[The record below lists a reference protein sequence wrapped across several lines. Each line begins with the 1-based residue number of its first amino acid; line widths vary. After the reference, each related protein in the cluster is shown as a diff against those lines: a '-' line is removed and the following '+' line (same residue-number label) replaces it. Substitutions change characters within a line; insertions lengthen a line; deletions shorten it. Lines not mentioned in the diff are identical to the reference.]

1 LLEKEIENNK
11 LKKAE
16 LELLLLW
23 HGIAKSLQ
31 PKGNNANMEKWKYI
45 VNSKKPAPSYH
56 AWTDEDERKLNHLET
71 SKIDISETAVGRAA
85 STIQREY
92 NATFDK
98 MNKDDQKDAI
108 VQWQKRIDDV

>member
-1 LLEKEIENNK
+1 MEQWKE
-11 LKKAE
+11 
-16 LELLLLW
+16 
-23 HGIAKSLQ
+23 
-31 PKGNNANMEKWKYI
+31 I
-45 VNSKKPAPSYH
+45 VNSKKAAPRYQ

-98 MNKDDQKDAI
+98 MNKDQQKDA
-108 VQWQKRIDDV
+108 VAQWQKRIDDV